1 MKITHIILI
10 VIIAV
15 AMGVI
20 ISTSGD
26 ASKYVSFKEAYQMS
40 TNGDDDKVH
49 VVGKLKKAQDGT
61 IQGMYYNPIINPNR
75 FEFILVDN
83 NNESHPVIYQNA
95 KPQDFDK
102 SEQVVIVGS
111 VKGDVFV
118 ADEILMKCPSK
129 YEEKDVKA
137 ASL

>member
-75 FEFILVDN
+75 FEFVLVDN